1 MKKMEATYVEAQG
14 QAFLQE
20 AVALVTQGRAEDILR
35 HALSAKLPLM
45 FPEQPWWIKS
55 HVTGTE
61 ALANFHEE
69 GKRRYGFVD
78 VLVGST
84 VIEYE
89 RNLHARGTFAHGLH
103 QVKQYCT
110 AQLNVG
116 VRPDLL
122 VGVLSDTVRWHA
134 FRVSSIKE
142 ISAVPGATCYGPEHI
157 ELTELESCDLSA
169 ASTAD
174 SKKLGEF
181 LVKYLGRE
189 GGRILA
195 AEMLSDDL
203 GFGSPFCNSH
213 VGPIRKLADAA
224 FTADPIYAKMIT
236 KLWTDFVS
244 YLGGEKAAGK
254 FDMESY
260 VGELYIL
267 TLAKLIC
274 ANVLS
279 EKGLVSEDTELRAI
293 LDGAFFKARGLPNL
307 VEYDYFGWLNA
318 SPYVNDLVEVARDI
332 QDDIRAYD
340 FESSPAEDLFGALMA
355 QLSARS
361 QRILLGQE
369 WTPSW
374 LAAKLVAIAMS
385 MLPAEAQPRFLDMCC
400 GSGAMVVETV
410 KHAQTRLL
418 EAGRTPGDAAA
429 LNELSSSITAFDI
442 DPLAVMLAKVGWVLA
457 SKEWLVPGHEVQI
470 PIYHADSLF
479 ANTPI
484 TKVFGP
490 TGEEH
495 RELLLDTEQV
505 DLPQFLIKSSSQSL
519 FDALLSRGYEMAMSS
534 ASHPKTMLTNDDVT
548 SMVDAIV
555 AESGVPLSM
564 DEMSAAIKFS
574 SELLSALETLQRAG
588 RNGIWAFVLR
598 NSFRPALVAGRFNG
612 VVTNPPWLALS
623 KIGSNPY
630 RDALKA
636 KADSYGIK
644 APGASHLHVEIAT
657 IFLLHAIDRYLA
669 PGAVVAC
676 VLPDTVLNGAHHKP
690 FRGAGYLSATRP
702 ITFSPQEIWKVESQ
716 TFKNEAIV
724 LFGKKVRLLTPI
736 TSMVGRT
743 VGRSVEMASNYHVIS
758 SGSKTAWTTDPPIAS
773 GGTILIGNSIGPL
786 FRQGADVMPRGII
799 FHAATKSGAG
809 WNLRP
814 ITAGSDLYFLRSEGK
829 VLKDFELTANGV
841 SDQVLFDVLL
851 SKHLAPYE
859 LASGSKGL
867 LPFKHGASGWE
878 PRTGPAIAA
887 LGASTKGAIDAV
899 LIATLETEAQFFTR
913 VETDRKKLTGQRWNN
928 TEWLVFASAGGKL
941 PCAAYVRGD
950 QIPCE
955 KTVIDQ
961 TLYWGKVT
969 SEDEAIYI
977 TALINSPAVIN
988 VIQAHQPRGAFG
1000 ERHIHKLAFDRTPAY
1015 DPNNPNHVALISA
1028 AKALLSQWETRRAA
1042 TDLQPFLSPEKHM
1055 ITRRKKIRSALE
1067 ALPGWAAYVN
1077 SAAAVYAA
1085 H

>member
-1 MKKMEATYVEAQG
+1 MEVTYVEAQG

-20 AVALVTQGRAEDILR
+20 AVALIDLGRAEDILR

-61 ALANFHEE
+61 TLANFHEE

-89 RNLHARGTFAHGLH
+89 RNLHAHGTFAHGLH
-103 QVKQYCT
+103 QVKQYCA
-110 AQLNVG
+110 AQLNIG
-116 VRPDLL
+116 VRSDLL
-122 VGVLSDTVRWHA
+122 VGILSDTVRWHA
-134 FRVSSIKE
+134 FRVSKITE
-142 ISAVPGATCYGPEHI
+142 ISAVPGANCYGPEHI

-169 ASTAD
+169 ASTSD
-174 SKKLGEF
+174 SKKLGDF

-189 GGRILA
+189 GGRILE
-195 AEMLSDDL
+195 AEMLSADL
-203 GFGSPFCNSH
+203 GFDSRFCSAH
-213 VGPIRKLADAA
+213 VTTIKKLAETA
-224 FTADPIYAKMIT
+224 FKADPIYAKMIT
-236 KLWTDFVS
+236 KIWTDFVS
-244 YLGGEKAAGK
+244 YLGGENSAGQ

-279 EKGLVSEDTELRAI
+279 EKGLVSDDAELRSI

-307 VEYDYFGWLNA
+307 VEYDYFGWLNT
-318 SPYVNDLVEVARDI
+318 SPYVDDLVEVARDI

-374 LAAKLVAIAMS
+374 LAAKLVAVAMS

-429 LNELSSSITAFDI
+429 LNVLSSSITAFDI

-457 SKEWLVPGHEVQI
+457 SKKWLVPGHEVQI

-484 TKVFGP
+484 TKVFGS

-495 RELLLDTEQV
+495 RELLLDTEKV
-505 DLPQFLIKSSSQSL
+505 DLPYFLIKSSSQSL

-534 ASHPKTMLTNDDVT
+534 ASHPKTILTNDDIT
-548 SMVDAIV
+548 SMVDATV
-555 AESGVPLSM
+555 AESGARLST
-564 DEMSAAIKFS
+564 DEMRAAIKFS
-574 SELLSALETLQRAG
+574 SDLLMALETLQRAG

-630 RDALKA
+630 RNALKS
-636 KADSYGIK
+636 KADAYGIK
-644 APGASHLHVEIAT
+644 APGASHLHVEMAT

-669 PGAVVAC
+669 PAAVVAC

-690 FRGAGYLSATRP
+690 FRGAGYLSAARSIPFTP
-702 ITFSPQEIWKVESQ
+702 NEIWKVESQ

-724 LFGKKVRLLTPI
+724 LLGKKLRPVTPF
-736 TSMVGRT
+736 TSIAGRT
-743 VGRSVEMASNYHVIS
+743 VGRSVEIASSYHVVN
-758 SGSKTAWTTDPPIAS
+758 SGSKTAWTTNPPAAIGRA
-773 GGTILIGNSIGPL
+773 IPIGNTIGPL

-829 VLKDFELTANGV
+829 ILKNFALTANGI
-841 SDQVLFDVLL
+841 SDQVIFDILL

-887 LGASTKGAIDAV
+887 LGAATKAAVDAILSA
-899 LIATLETEAQFFTR
+899 ASETETQFFTR
-913 VETDRKKLTGQRWNN
+913 VETDRRKLTGQGWSN

-961 TLYWGKVT
+961 TLYWGKVAT
-969 SEDEAIYI
+969 EDEAIYI

-1000 ERHIHKLAFDRTPAY
+1000 ERHIHKLAFDQTPVY
-1015 DPNNPNHVALISA
+1015 TPNDPKHLALIGA
-1028 AKALLSQWETRRAA
+1028 AKALLSQWNIRRAA
-1042 TDLQPFLSPEKHM
+1042 IDMQPFLSPEKHM
-1055 ITRRKKIRSALE
+1055 ITRRKKIRLALE
-1067 ALPGWAAYVN
+1067 TLPAWAAYV
-1077 SAAAVYAA
+1077 STAAAVYAA